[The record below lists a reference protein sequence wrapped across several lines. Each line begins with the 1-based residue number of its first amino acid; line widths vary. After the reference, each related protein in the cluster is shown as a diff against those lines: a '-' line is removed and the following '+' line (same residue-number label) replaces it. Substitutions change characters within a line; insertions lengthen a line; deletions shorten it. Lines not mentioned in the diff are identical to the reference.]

1 MRRAALLAVVVSVL
15 LVGSAGVAL
24 AADVFCTGGP
34 CEGTELDDFITGT
47 AQSDQIF
54 ALGGFDVVFAL
65 AGQDELNG
73 QNGSDALFG
82 ENNSDTYFGGGGSD
96 LLSEFESLTE
106 VTNSGADEMNGGSSD
121 DLLEG
126 NTGAD
131 ILRGQAG
138 DECSG
143 PLNDAFIFGDQGNDA
158 LFGGAGEDCL
168 EGDEGTDEHFSG
180 ADNDIINATDQDQV
194 GTEDVV
200 DCGGGVDIAVVRL
213 SEDIVSDNCE
223 NIVDLS
229 TARVAAPDGT
239 TAEEQQQIKEA
250 FRAEHGL

>member
-1 MRRAALLAVVVSVL
+1 MRRALLLAVFGSML

-106 VTNSGADEMNGGSSD
+106 VTNSGADVMNGGSSD

-143 PLNDAFIFGDQGNDA
+143 PINDAFSLVTRATTICSAVPVKTAWKATRGPTSTSA
-158 LFGGAGEDCL
+158 ARTTTSSMLPTKTKWVRKTWWTAGA
-168 EGDEGTDEHFSG
+168 
-180 ADNDIINATDQDQV
+180 A
-194 GTEDVV
+194 
-200 DCGGGVDIAVVRL
+200 
-213 SEDIVSDNCE
+213 
-223 NIVDLS
+223 S
-229 TARVAAPDGT
+229 T
-239 TAEEQQQIKEA
+239 
-250 FRAEHGL
+250 

>member
-1 MRRAALLAVVVSVL
+1 MRRALLLAVFGSML

-106 VTNSGADEMNGGSSD
+106 VTNSGARRDERR
-121 DLLEG
+121 LERRPLG
-126 NTGAD
+126 RQHWRRHPKGPGWRRV
-131 ILRGQAG
+131 LR
-138 DECSG
+138 
-143 PLNDAFIFGDQGNDA
+143 PY
-158 LFGGAGEDCL
+158 
-168 EGDEGTDEHFSG
+168 
-180 ADNDIINATDQDQV
+180 
-194 GTEDVV
+194 
-200 DCGGGVDIAVVRL
+200 
-213 SEDIVSDNCE
+213 
-223 NIVDLS
+223 
-229 TARVAAPDGT
+229 
-239 TAEEQQQIKEA
+239 
-250 FRAEHGL
+250 